1 MIPRIQKA
9 GGSFVGAGRYYLHD
23 KAADR
28 DMPRAEKPKTDERVW
43 FTDTRNLFATDPER
57 AFVEMWKTA
66 EDQQWL
72 KAQVGGRT
80 SGRACED
87 PVKTMS
93 LAWHKED
100 QPTPEHMIAAADAF
114 LKHMGWEQHQAVYIG
129 HRDTEHLH
137 LHIVLNRV
145 HHDNGKTLNDWRDF
159 PRAQAWALE
168 YEKEHGKVWCVE
180 REINAAER
188 EKRQPELDHAMRAP
202 AHETQPAN
210 QHVPHNVIELA
221 RPSEKVFATDEQA
234 RKDHFAEERSEL
246 KAEQRA
252 EREAW
257 FKDGKD
263 LFRQL
268 RHDVYDAVR
277 AEQKAAWRQFYN
289 DEKDGQEHVEAVSG
303 DAVLRAHH
311 FARQGD
317 WEKAEGAL
325 HNFYAV
331 KDETEH
337 TLYDQ
342 KAEII
347 KVQKEEL
354 QHRQKEACDALLIE
368 RKEQYAELL
377 ARQREERAAMRGAHV
392 QGNSAEFVLETQAAR
407 AEERQ
412 QANDNRQPEVKT
424 PEPAPA
430 ATPIVEKIR
439 EAVDTVAPIA
449 AEVAQNERSSQLT
462 EPSPAVDRAEG
473 PEPVKGAADLAADGI
488 GAAAG
493 YIADQLAEF
502 FAPTPQD
509 VREAR
514 AKDEAKRKA
523 ETPAPEAA
531 DLSPYRRHIEQV
543 IREAQREAEEK
554 RARGYWEERDR
565 GKDFGRDR

>member
-28 DMPRAEKPKTDERVW
+28 DMPSAEKPKTDERVW

-80 SGRACED
+80 SGRACDD

-93 LAWHKED
+93 LAWHRQD
-100 QPTPEHMIAAADAF
+100 QPTPEHMVAAADAF

-145 HHDNGKTLNDWRDF
+145 HPDNGKTLNDWRDF
-159 PRAQAWALE
+159 PRAQAWALA

-180 REINAAER
+180 REVNAAER
-188 EKRQPELDHAMRAP
+188 EKREPDLDHAMHAP
-202 AHETQPAN
+202 ASEQQPAN
-210 QHVPHNVIELA
+210 QHVPHNVIEIA
-221 RPSEKVFATDEQA
+221 RPHERAYEADEQT
-234 RKDHFAEERSEL
+234 RRDQFDQERATL

-277 AEQKAAWRQFYN
+277 AEQKAAWRQYYK
-289 DEKDGQEHVEAVSG
+289 DEKEAEKHVEAVSD

-311 FARQGD
+311 FARNGD
-317 WEKAEGAL
+317 WEKAQDAL
-325 HNFYAV
+325 HNYYAV
-331 KDETEH
+331 KAETEH

-342 KAEII
+342 KAAII
-347 KVQKEEL
+347 KEQKDDL
-354 QHRQKEACDALLIE
+354 QRQQKEACDALLVE

-377 ARQREERAAMRGAHV
+377 VRQREERAAMRGAHV
-392 QGNSAEFVLETQAAR
+392 QGHSAEFVLDTRAAQ

-412 QANDNRQPEVKT
+412 QANDNRQPEAKAQ
-424 PEPAPA
+424 EPAPA
-430 ATPIVEKIR
+430 APPIVEKIR
-439 EAVDTVAPIA
+439 EVVDTLSPIV
-449 AEVAQNERSSQLT
+449 AEVAQNERSTPLN
-462 EPSPAVDRAEG
+462 EPAPGAERPDG
-473 PEPVKGAADLAADGI
+473 PEPRKDAADLAADGI
-488 GAAAG
+488 GAVAG

-502 FAPTPQD
+502 FAPTPLE
-509 VREAR
+509 VREQR
-514 AKDEAKRKA
+514 AKDEAKREA
-523 ETPAPEAA
+523 EKPAPDAA
-531 DLSPYRRHIEQV
+531 LPASWQRHIEAV
-543 IREAQREAEEK
+543 IKAVQQENEEK

-565 GKDFGRDR
+565 GKDFERDR